1 MTIPYQQTAD
11 AATLAFTALLVA
23 LGATR
28 VELRPITA
36 NLTGTLIPVDPVM
49 QYDLAAHAI
58 ANHREVWRQA
68 VETDNTP

>member
-11 AATLAFTALLVA
+11 AATLAFAALLVA

-28 VELRPITA
+28 DELAPIISQ
-36 NLTGTLIPVDPVM
+36 LTGVLIPVGPLA

-58 ANHREVWRQA
+58 ANHREVWRGA
-68 VETDNTP
+68 VETDNSP